1 MLIKDAWRFRSV
13 QMQNVEKYLMWNEC
27 ISLILLDSLLTIQG
41 LHTEWFF
48 RCSNNTVLTYFQPAY
63 VYVAS
68 NYAGLRGRTRSTD
81 YYLMDMVYVMV
92 MVGITSRVL
101 YTCLFQFPPLHWYL
115 SVMSLSPQTTILSS
129 HLKQVE
135 TAYVSDQQQT
145 CKMENAATT
154 ESEFTHQ

>member
-1 MLIKDAWRFRSV
+1 
-13 QMQNVEKYLMWNEC
+13 MWNEC

-63 VYVAS
+63 LKYV
-68 NYAGLRGRTRSTD
+68 GLTRGRTRSTD

-101 YTCLFQFPPLHWYL
+101 YTCLFQFPPLH
-115 SVMSLSPQTTILSS
+115 
-129 HLKQVE
+129 
-135 TAYVSDQQQT
+135 
-145 CKMENAATT
+145 
-154 ESEFTHQ
+154 

>member
-1 MLIKDAWRFRSV
+1 
-13 QMQNVEKYLMWNEC
+13 MQNVEKYLMWNEC

-63 VYVAS
+63 LKYV
-68 NYAGLRGRTRSTD
+68 GLTRGRTRSTD

-101 YTCLFQFPPLHWYL
+101 YTCLFQFPPLHCLLFIVSSTKSTKNTTNIYSHIMQDPRL
-115 SVMSLSPQTTILSS
+115 MGLPRPQ
-129 HLKQVE
+129 
-135 TAYVSDQQQT
+135 
-145 CKMENAATT
+145 
-154 ESEFTHQ
+154 